1 MKFSLVTHRARKN
14 LVVATLGATAAGS
27 LVMAVTLPV
36 SPASAQLT
44 VFDPTNYTQN
54 LLSAARA
61 LSQINNQVRSLQ
73 NEATMLANQAKNLSR
88 IDFPQLQQITQ
99 RLQQIDRLMGQ
110 AQGIDFRVDRLDE
123 QFRRLF
129 PRELNRA
136 LSSDQRVTDARGRLD
151 TAMAAFRQT
160 MGVQA
165 QVVENVQADAQTLAE
180 LVSRSQGA
188 EGSLQ
193 VSQATN
199 QLLALAAKQ
208 QFQIQNLMAAQ
219 YRAETME
226 QARRVQAEQEARA
239 ATRRFLVSGL
249 ADTPHPPG
257 Q

>member
-1 MKFSLVTHRARKN
+1 MKSIFSSQRARRN
-14 LVVATLGATAAGS
+14 IVAGLLAATAAGS
-27 LVMAVTLPV
+27 LVMAVTVPAT
-36 SPASAQLT
+36 PASAQLS
-44 VFDPTNYTQN
+44 VFDPTNYSQN

-61 LSQINNQVRSLQ
+61 LSQIENQIRSLQ

-88 IDFPQLQQITQ
+88 IDFPQLQQITG

-110 AQGIDFRVDRLDE
+110 AQGIDFRVDQLDE

-129 PRELNRA
+129 PRAFDQA
-136 LSSDQRVTDARGRLD
+136 LSTNQRVTDARSRLQ

-165 QVVENVQADAQTLAE
+165 QVVENVQADAHMLAD
-180 LVSRSQGA
+180 LVGQSQGA

-239 ATRRFLVSGL
+239 ATRRFLGSGS
-249 ADTPHPPG
+249 AYTPR
-257 Q
+257 